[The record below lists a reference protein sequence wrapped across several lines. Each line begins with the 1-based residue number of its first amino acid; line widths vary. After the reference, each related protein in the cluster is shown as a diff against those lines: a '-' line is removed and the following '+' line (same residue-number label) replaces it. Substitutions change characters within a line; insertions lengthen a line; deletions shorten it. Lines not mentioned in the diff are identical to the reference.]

1 MADTNIE
8 LTFRGSLFLKPAAL
22 AVKVE
27 EGKLAQISGGVAINE
42 RLFSIL
48 RDLQDDFG
56 READILKQLSGDIV
70 LEKFGV
76 AYSKDKSV
84 QLGFIIKIG
93 GNSCQFTLLKG
104 LEKEN
109 GFIVG
114 VDLCSD
120 NKLTLPRNF
129 LSGIIGDIAIGNLGV
144 YYASKPFKEVTFFGS
159 DDFQTEYQVLPK
171 SFHLTDTQKPS
182 LPVHFPQG
190 IKFSAGIFIRG
201 VNILEELEKWNEEI
215 TKSQEKELHAIKEP
229 ADVHKEAENALA
241 KGTTHWIETNK
252 SIGPLTI
259 RRVGLSYE
267 AQRIGI
273 KLDAGLQLSVLNLTL
288 LGLGLSYPIN
298 KFTTKPKEIWENL
311 EFNLDG
317 ASIAFV
323 KGPLRISGGLIR
335 VSKDPL
341 QLDGTLLI
349 QTPLFTICALG
360 SYANFHGTHSL
371 FIFAALQRELG
382 GPPFFFITGLAAG
395 FGVNRALKLPTIN
408 EVHNF
413 PLIKAAT
420 DPDYLGADLDLRKVS
435 EKLDEYIYP
444 LPGNYW
450 AAAGIKFT
458 SFGQIES
465 FALLSVSF
473 GKQLEIAI
481 IGVSKIRI
489 PQKNDASAI
498 VFAELA
504 FKVVIAP
511 SSGLLSFEARLTENS
526 YVLRRDFKLRG
537 GFAFY
542 SWFAGQHEG
551 DFVISIGGYHP
562 RFIAPAHYPKPDL
575 VEFSCKIGNY
585 IAISGHC
592 YFAFCPSAIMAGGG
606 LSIVYQLGSIR
617 AWFIAQADF
626 LIQWKPLYYDIAIS
640 VAIGVA
646 LRLNLGI
653 IRINLSVELSA
664 SVALHGPPL
673 GGKVRVSLYI
683 VTIEIAFGEAK
694 RTAPPLL
701 WDDSDAEKS
710 FVKAFL
716 PSTPETTSDK
726 DSQPPPR
733 VMTIASLEGL
743 LRERKA
749 GAAAI
754 SLVAPQKLA
763 LSARTLVPVTAATF
777 NGRELADIPQPTIG
791 GETPTVSPQKL
802 TLKKD
807 EKAPKEKLVL
817 VKPQLP
823 EGQPAGFGV
832 RPMNKNS
839 LHSFLEVKLEPND
852 STSPGAKDYLNQYLD
867 IAIVT
872 KSVPLALWGNTRLD
886 TRSAPREQMID
897 NALVGFEIRT
907 KAGPRP
913 WETPALDLKVLAY
926 DRIKTIFEWT
936 PPDPAAHLFG
946 YQDKTLAK
954 TVNTDNVKAKRAGIL
969 GVLAKDRK
977 IVKPEDIHLED
988 LVTKADFIFQ
998 EMPAMARVGQY
1009 PPRGYLEA

>member
-8 LTFRGSLFLKPAAL
+8 LTFRGSIFRKPAAL
-22 AVKVE
+22 TVTTE

-42 RLFSIL
+42 RLFSLL
-48 RDLQDDFG
+48 RGLQNDFG
-56 READILKQLSGDIV
+56 READILKQLSGDII

-76 AYSKDKSV
+76 AYSRDKSV
-84 QLGFIIKIG
+84 QLGFIIRIG
-93 GNSCQFTLLKG
+93 AGSCQFSLLKG
-104 LEKEN
+104 LEKEG

-114 VDLCSD
+114 INLCSD
-120 NKLTLPRNF
+120 GQLTLPKNF
-129 LSGIIGDIAIGNLGV
+129 LSGILGDIAIGNLGV
-144 YYASKPFKEVTFFGS
+144 YYSSKPFQEVIFLGS
-159 DDFQTEYQVLPK
+159 DDFSTEYQILPK
-171 SFHLTDTQKPS
+171 SLHLTDQQKPAS
-182 LPVHFPQG
+182 PINFPRG

-201 VNILEELEKWNEEI
+201 VNILEQLEKWNEEL
-215 TKSQEKELHAIKEP
+215 TQTQEKEPPTIKEP

-241 KGTTHWIETNK
+241 KGATHWIETNK

-259 RRVGLSYE
+259 RRVGLSFE
-267 AQRIGI
+267 AQCIGI

-323 KGPLRISGGLIR
+323 QGPLRISGGLIR

-349 QTPLFTICALG
+349 QTPLFSICALG

-420 DPDYLGADLDLRKVS
+420 DPDYLGANLDLRKIS

-489 PQKNDASAI
+489 PQKSDASAI

-562 RFIAPAHYPKPDL
+562 RFIAPAHYPQPDL

-606 LSIVYQLGSIR
+606 LSIVYQLGGIR
-617 AWFIAQADF
+617 AWFVAQADF

-701 WDDSDAEKS
+701 WDDPDAEKS
-710 FVKAFL
+710 FVQSFL
-716 PSTPETTSDK
+716 PGAPETTPDK
-726 DSQPPPR
+726 NSPTSPR
-733 VMTIASLEGL
+733 VMTITILDGL

-754 SLVAPQKLA
+754 SLVASQKLA
-763 LSARTLVPVTAATF
+763 LSASTLVPVTAATF
-777 NGRELADIPQPTIG
+777 NDHELADIPQPTIG
-791 GETPTVSPQKL
+791 AKTPPLSTQKL
-802 TLKKD
+802 TLKRD
-807 EKAPKEKLVL
+807 EKDGQEKLVL
-817 VKPQLP
+817 VQPQLP
-823 EGQPAGFGV
+823 DGQPAGFGV
-832 RPMNKNS
+832 RPMSKDS
-839 LHSFLEVKLEPND
+839 LHSFLEVKLEPIDNA
-852 STSPGAKDYLNQYLD
+852 SPAAKDYLNQYLD
-867 IAIVT
+867 VAVVT
-872 KSVPLALWGNTRLD
+872 RSVPLALWGSTSLD
-886 TRSAPREQMID
+886 TRTAPREQMID
-897 NALVGFEIRT
+897 NALAGFEIRT

-913 WETPALDLKVLAY
+913 WETPALDLKALAY
-926 DRIKTIFEWT
+926 DRIKTQFDWIS
-936 PPDPAAHLFG
+936 PCPAAHLSG
-946 YQDKTLAK
+946 TKKTLAD
-954 TVNTDNVKAKRAGIL
+954 TVNVDEVKAKRAGIL
-969 GVLAKDRK
+969 RVLAKNRK
-977 IVKPEDIHLED
+977 IMQPEDIRLEE
-988 LVTKADFIFQ
+988 LARKADFIFQ
-998 EMPAMARVGQY
+998 AMPAMARVGQY

>member
-8 LTFRGSLFLKPAAL
+8 LTFQGRIFRKPAAL
-22 AVKVE
+22 AVTME

-42 RLFSIL
+42 RLFSL
-48 RDLQDDFG
+48 LLDLEGDFG
-56 READILKQLSGDIV
+56 KEAGILKQLSGDVV

-76 AYSKDKSV
+76 AYSRDKSV

-93 GNSCQFTLLKG
+93 VGSCRFTLLKG
-104 LEKEN
+104 LEKEG

-114 VDLCSD
+114 VDLHSA
-120 NKLTLPRNF
+120 KELALPNNF
-129 LSGIIGDIAIGNLGV
+129 LSGIIGEIAVGGLGV
-144 YYASKPFKEVTFFGS
+144 YYASKPFKKIIFFNG
-159 DDFQTEYQVLPK
+159 DDFKTEYQILPESLRPADSQK
-171 SFHLTDTQKPS
+171 SFS
-182 LPVHFPQG
+182 PVNFPRG
-190 IKFSAGIFIRG
+190 IKFSAEIFIRG
-201 VNILEELEKWNEEI
+201 VNILEQLEKWNEEL
-215 TKSQEKELHAIKEP
+215 TQAQEKEPPTPAEP
-229 ADVHKEAENALA
+229 AAAHDEAVDALA
-241 KGTTHWIETNK
+241 KGATHWIETNK
-252 SIGPLTI
+252 SIGPLNI

-267 AQRIGI
+267 EQRIGI
-273 KLDAGLQLSVLNLTL
+273 KLDAGLQLSVLNLSL

-298 KFTTKPKEIWENL
+298 KFTTKPQEIWENL

-323 KGPLRISGGLIR
+323 QGPLRISGGLLR

-349 QTPLFTICALG
+349 ATPLFTIGALG

-382 GPPFFFITGLAAG
+382 GPAFFFITGLAAG
-395 FGVNRALKLPTIN
+395 FGVNRALKLPAIN
-408 EVHNF
+408 EVQNF

-420 DPDYLGADLDLRKVS
+420 DPDYLGVDLDLRKIS
-435 EKLDEYIYP
+435 RKLGEYVYP
-444 LPGNYW
+444 LEGNYW

-458 SFGQIES
+458 SFGLIES

-489 PQKNDASAI
+489 PKKNDAAAI

-511 SSGLLSFEARLTENS
+511 SSGLLSFEARLTDNS
-526 YVLRRDFKLRG
+526 YVLRPDFKLRG

-542 SWFAGQHEG
+542 SWFAGNHEG

-562 RFIAPAHYPKPDL
+562 RFVAPAHYPHPDL

-592 YFAFCPSAIMAGGG
+592 YFALCPAAIMAGGG
-606 LSIVYQLGSIR
+606 LSIVYQMGGIR
-617 AWFIAQADF
+617 AWFVAQADF
-626 LIQWKPLYYDIAIS
+626 LIQWKPVYYDVAIS

-646 LRLNLGI
+646 LRLHLGL

-664 SVALHGPPL
+664 AVALHGPPL
-673 GGKVRVSLYI
+673 GGKVRISLYI
-683 VTIEIAFGEAK
+683 VTIEIAFGEAR

-701 WDDSDAEKS
+701 WDNPDTEKS
-710 FVKAFL
+710 FVKSFL
-716 PSTPETTSDK
+716 PGAAETTPDK
-726 DSQPPPR
+726 DSPPSPR
-733 VMTIASLEGL
+733 VTTITIVDGL
-743 LRERKA
+743 LKENKA
-749 GAAAI
+749 GNTTI
-754 SLVAPQKLA
+754 PLVAPQKLA

-777 NGRELADIPQPTIG
+777 NDYELIDVPQPSIG
-791 GETPTVSPQKL
+791 GKTPGAAPQRL
-802 TLKKD
+802 ILQKD
-807 EKAPKEKLVL
+807 ERDQKEKLVL
-817 VKPQLP
+817 SEPQHP
-823 EGQPAGFGV
+823 QGQPAKLGV
-832 RPMNKNS
+832 RPMDKNS
-839 LHSFLEVKLEPND
+839 LYSFLEVKLEPAGI
-852 STSPGAKDYLNQYLD
+852 TSPEAKHYLDQYLD
-867 IAIVT
+867 VSVVT
-872 KSVPLALWGNTRLD
+872 KSVPLALWGATRLD
-886 TRSAPREQMID
+886 TRTAPGEQMID

-926 DRIKTIFEWT
+926 DRRKIIFDWGT
-936 PPDPAAHLFG
+936 PDPAASLSG
-946 YQDKTLAK
+946 VAKTLAD
-954 TVNTDNVKAKRAGIL
+954 TVNADNVKAKRAGIL

-977 IVKPEDIHLED
+977 TMQPEDIRLEQ
-988 LVTKADFIFQ
+988 LPAKAQFIFQ
-998 EMPAMARVGQY
+998 DMPAMARVGQY
-1009 PPRGYLEA
+1009 PPRGYLEV